1 MLHPSEIMNNK
12 IAAIA
17 IVAVLIIAGVSIA
30 VIYSNSSGDEDSPSL
45 ASDTRLVIYGNANGD
60 DYLDDNDVMYLQNVL
75 NGKNEENKFCDTNCD
90 GRIDQEDVNFLKA
103 ILDGTASEI
112 YYENLNGNIASV
124 RQPVKTIGADYWPIM
139 YGIMAIGATDI
150 LTWVDSGIYNS
161 FSTNSIYRGLDV
173 SNIKNF
179 GSGFHEGYD
188 FETIMSTH
196 FDAIVCGS
204 EDIYFVGIE
213 DKFSDESKIDMIRL
227 PFWEGGNVSSAVLT
241 LAYLL
246 GDSEYI
252 ENAHKFVDFQDRI
265 QKTIDNC
272 ISKVDNKDTVL
283 VTYLGSSTE
292 SSLEVEVEC
301 RGSGSYECS
310 IIAGMNNLASYL
322 NQEGKLSSD
331 TMYYNTDQE
340 YVIGKNP
347 DWVIILGSG
356 SGLFPNEDKLK
367 TSYAVGAK
375 YLNTTNAAKNNQIA
389 VSGSGIT
396 SGTMQMNTALY
407 IACTVYSDAFSDV
420 DADAFLQEYIDNFT
434 SVNKGLNSTDSKYL
448 KADSTGFLYL
458 PSKV

>member
-1 MLHPSEIMNNK
+1 MNNK
-12 IAAIA
+12 LVAIIVVA
-17 IVAVLIIAGVSIA
+17 ILVVAGGAIA
-30 VIYSNSSGDEDSPSL
+30 VIYSNNSGTDNKPSV
-45 ASDTRLVIYGNANGD
+45 ASDIRLVVYGNANGD
-60 DYLDDNDVMYLQNVL
+60 DYLDNNDLTYLQNVL
-75 NGKNEENKFCDTNCD
+75 DGKNEENKFCDTNCD
-90 GRIDQEDVNFLKA
+90 GKTNQEDVEYLKA
-103 ILDGTASEI
+103 ILAGTASEI

-124 RQPVKTIGADYWPIM
+124 RQPVNTIGADYWPIM

-150 LTWVDSGIYNS
+150 LTWTDSGIYNS
-161 FSTNSIYRGLDV
+161 LSTNDIYRGLDT
-173 SNIKNF
+173 SNIRNF

-188 FETIMSTH
+188 FETIMSTNL
-196 FDAIVCGS
+196 DAIVCGS

-227 PFWEGGNVSSAVLT
+227 PFWEGGDVSSAVIT

-246 GDSEYI
+246 GNSEYI
-252 ENAHKFVDFQDRI
+252 ENAHKFIEFQDRI
-265 QKTIDNC
+265 QKIIDDGLSN
-272 ISKVDNKDTVL
+272 VDKKETVL

-340 YVIGKNP
+340 YIIGKNP

-367 TSYAVGAK
+367 TSYDVGAK
-375 YLNTTNAAKNNQIA
+375 YLVTTSAAKNNQIA

-407 IACTVYSDAFSDV
+407 LACTVYADAFENV
-420 DADAFLQEYIDNFT
+420 DADAFLSGIY
-434 SVNKGLNSTDSKYL
+434 
-448 KADSTGFLYL
+448 
-458 PSKV
+458 